1 MGSGPV
7 EEALLLLEAELL
19 WVLLPDCDAA
29 TDGVRV
35 TTTADVNVDSTRPEA
50 SVTPVVKEVER
61 MREVELAA
69 EPPEPEAEPE
79 LEATSVDDDC
89 WDWLWDWLWI
99 VLCQGEGGVKRS
111 LWASGRD
118 KRT

>member
-69 EPPEPEAEPE
+69 EPLEPEPEAEPE

-99 VLCQGEGGVKRS
+99 VLCQGEG
-111 LWASGRD
+111 A
-118 KRT
+118 